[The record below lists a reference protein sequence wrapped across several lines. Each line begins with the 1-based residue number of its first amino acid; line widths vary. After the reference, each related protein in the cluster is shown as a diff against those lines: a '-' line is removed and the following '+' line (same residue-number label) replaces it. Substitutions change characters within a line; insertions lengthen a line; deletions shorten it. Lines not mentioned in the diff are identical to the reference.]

1 MEDLQILKDEISNNK
16 FNKRIFYAKNALRYT
31 DIMPLNYFVDNY
43 IPFITNYI
51 FNEENVEEV
60 LTEYSNTFVY
70 FLKFLGKNENYM
82 NYEANKD
89 KDKMLEDNNSYNNS
103 INLILHCFFEKMLI
117 NEDEILKETTINNI
131 KEILLNLDEF
141 PLLKNEFENILHN
154 LKILNNENDEN
165 KDIIN
170 DENEINILFFS
181 LLYPFI
187 ITDQKNVE
195 NFCNKFSI
203 NISGN
208 PYRRKKRLLIQNI
221 INIIPFIKKSIN
233 NFSDEDKN
241 NNENYLKIS
250 QINIYLLKEIISALS
265 KIMDEKNLI
274 ISVGMNYLCEII
286 LTYTIKNT
294 TDIILFYD
302 EYNKYLS
309 NNEIDLII
317 INFISKLEN
326 FINNET
332 TLKVNL
338 TWRVKVAYVEN
349 ICKLKKFIDNHNQKY
364 FNEYYSQFCESI
376 LNGNNIEPDLK
387 IAVLKNIEVLIP
399 SIDRFIQ
406 IFNNMILMERNKYI
420 LSSLGIALNKIMNNK
435 TFYELYNNN
444 ENLSNI
450 FGQFFQ
456 FINNLINNDN
466 FEVKY
471 HVLSSFDFCFFNF
484 INNDK
489 EKISLLNDSL
499 KLYILVF
506 QKINEWRIRFNLFE
520 KFKNFILEKDNIL
533 KIFSFIYLLKN
544 NPENENNI
552 LELINNIRNLFH
564 LFFLDKANIIRMNS
578 LELINNIITFQK
590 DNKISEE
597 IHLIRIK
604 EELIKYQVSIFS
616 KNSISEENIINNLNL
631 LDINKTYC
639 MKLFFLESVKKFI
652 NLYPPHEKNI
662 INDIL
667 KLIKNESKYSKE
679 NIANNK
685 INSDIDN
692 IIGNLK
698 NITNQ
703 KRLINNL
710 HIQ

>member
-241 NNENYLKIS
+241 NNENYLKMN

-317 INFISKLEN
+317 NNFISKLEN

-444 ENLSNI
+444 DNLSNI

-489 EKISLLNDSL
+489 EKISLLNESL

-698 NITNQ
+698 NITN
-703 KRLINNL
+703 
-710 HIQ
+710 

>member
-60 LTEYSNTFVY
+60 LTEYSNTFLY

-187 ITDQKNVE
+187 ITDKKNVE

-221 INIIPFIKKSIN
+221 INIIPFIKKSMIK
-233 NFSDEDKN
+233 FSDEDKN

-317 INFISKLEN
+317 NNFISKLEN

-450 FGQFFQ
+450 FGQIFQ

-698 NITNQ
+698 NITN
-703 KRLINNL
+703 
-710 HIQ
+710 

>member
-165 KDIIN
+165 KDNIN

-221 INIIPFIKKSIN
+221 INIIPFIKKSMIK
-233 NFSDEDKN
+233 FSDEDKN
-241 NNENYLKIS
+241 NNENYLKMN

-317 INFISKLEN
+317 NNFISKLEN

-450 FGQFFQ
+450 FGQIFQ

-489 EKISLLNDSL
+489 EKISLLNESL

-544 NPENENNI
+544 KPENENNI

-685 INSDIDN
+685 INSDIDI

-698 NITNQ
+698 NITN
-703 KRLINNL
+703 
-710 HIQ
+710 

>member
-82 NYEANKD
+82 NYETNKD

-141 PLLKNEFENILHN
+141 PLLKNEFENILNN

-233 NFSDEDKN
+233 KFSDEDKN

-265 KIMDEKNLI
+265 KIMNEKNLI

-317 INFISKLEN
+317 NNFISKLEN

-420 LSSLGIALNKIMNNK
+420 LSSLGIALNRIMNNK

-450 FGQFFQ
+450 FGQIFQ

-489 EKISLLNDSL
+489 EKISLLNESL

-685 INSDIDN
+685 INSDIDI

-698 NITNQ
+698 NITN
-703 KRLINNL
+703 
-710 HIQ
+710 

>member
-317 INFISKLEN
+317 NNFISKLEN

-489 EKISLLNDSL
+489 EKISLLNESL

-685 INSDIDN
+685 INSDIDI

-698 NITNQ
+698 NITN
-703 KRLINNL
+703 
-710 HIQ
+710 

>member
-43 IPFITNYI
+43 IPFITNFI

-317 INFISKLEN
+317 NNFISKLEN

-450 FGQFFQ
+450 FGQIFQ

-489 EKISLLNDSL
+489 EKISLLNESL

-685 INSDIDN
+685 INSDIDI

-698 NITNQ
+698 NITN
-703 KRLINNL
+703 
-710 HIQ
+710 

>member
-241 NNENYLKIS
+241 NNENYLKMN

-317 INFISKLEN
+317 NNFISKLEN

-444 ENLSNI
+444 DNLSNI

-489 EKISLLNDSL
+489 EKISLLNESL

-685 INSDIDN
+685 INSDIDI

-698 NITNQ
+698 NITN
-703 KRLINNL
+703 
-710 HIQ
+710 

>member
-241 NNENYLKIS
+241 NNENYLKMN

-317 INFISKLEN
+317 NNFISKLEN

-489 EKISLLNDSL
+489 EKISLLNESL

-685 INSDIDN
+685 INSDIDI

-698 NITNQ
+698 NITN
-703 KRLINNL
+703 
-710 HIQ
+710 

>member
-60 LTEYSNTFVY
+60 LTEYSNTFLY

-241 NNENYLKIS
+241 NNENYLKMN

-317 INFISKLEN
+317 NNFISKLEN

-444 ENLSNI
+444 DNLSNI
-450 FGQFFQ
+450 FGQIFQ

-489 EKISLLNDSL
+489 EKISLLNESL

-520 KFKNFILEKDNIL
+520 KFKKFILEKDNIL

-685 INSDIDN
+685 INSDIDI

-698 NITNQ
+698 NITN
-703 KRLINNL
+703 
-710 HIQ
+710 

>member
-1 MEDLQILKDEISNNK
+1 MEDLLILKDEISNNK

-187 ITDQKNVE
+187 ITDKKNVE

-221 INIIPFIKKSIN
+221 INIIPFIKKSMIK
-233 NFSDEDKN
+233 FSDEDKN

-317 INFISKLEN
+317 NNFISKLEN

-489 EKISLLNDSL
+489 EKISLLNESL

-698 NITNQ
+698 NITN
-703 KRLINNL
+703 
-710 HIQ
+710 

>member
-241 NNENYLKIS
+241 NNENYLKMN

-317 INFISKLEN
+317 NNFISKLEN

-420 LSSLGIALNKIMNNK
+420 LSSLGIALNRIMNNK

-450 FGQFFQ
+450 FGQIFQ

-489 EKISLLNDSL
+489 EKISLLNESL

-685 INSDIDN
+685 INSDIDI

-698 NITNQ
+698 NITN
-703 KRLINNL
+703 
-710 HIQ
+710 

>member
-221 INIIPFIKKSIN
+221 INIIPFIKKSMIK
-233 NFSDEDKN
+233 FSDEDKN

-317 INFISKLEN
+317 NNFISKLEN

-450 FGQFFQ
+450 FGQIFQ

-489 EKISLLNDSL
+489 EKISLLNESL

-685 INSDIDN
+685 INSDIDI

-698 NITNQ
+698 NITN
-703 KRLINNL
+703 
-710 HIQ
+710 

>member
-60 LTEYSNTFVY
+60 LTEYSNTFLY

-221 INIIPFIKKSIN
+221 INIIPFIKKSMIK
-233 NFSDEDKN
+233 FSDEDKN

-317 INFISKLEN
+317 NNFISKLEN

-406 IFNNMILMERNKYI
+406 IFNNMILK
-420 LSSLGIALNKIMNNK
+420 
-435 TFYELYNNN
+435 
-444 ENLSNI
+444 
-450 FGQFFQ
+450 
-456 FINNLINNDN
+456 
-466 FEVKY
+466 
-471 HVLSSFDFCFFNF
+471 
-484 INNDK
+484 
-489 EKISLLNDSL
+489 
-499 KLYILVF
+499 
-506 QKINEWRIRFNLFE
+506 
-520 KFKNFILEKDNIL
+520 
-533 KIFSFIYLLKN
+533 
-544 NPENENNI
+544 
-552 LELINNIRNLFH
+552 
-564 LFFLDKANIIRMNS
+564 
-578 LELINNIITFQK
+578 
-590 DNKISEE
+590 
-597 IHLIRIK
+597 
-604 EELIKYQVSIFS
+604 
-616 KNSISEENIINNLNL
+616 
-631 LDINKTYC
+631 
-639 MKLFFLESVKKFI
+639 
-652 NLYPPHEKNI
+652 
-662 INDIL
+662 
-667 KLIKNESKYSKE
+667 
-679 NIANNK
+679 
-685 INSDIDN
+685 
-692 IIGNLK
+692 
-698 NITNQ
+698 
-703 KRLINNL
+703 
-710 HIQ
+710 

>member
-31 DIMPLNYFVDNY
+31 EIMSLNFFVDNY

-51 FNEENVEEV
+51 MNEENVEEV
-60 LTEYSNTFVY
+60 LTEYSNTFIY

-82 NYEANKD
+82 NYEAKKD
-89 KDKMLEDNNSYNNS
+89 KDKMLEENTSYYNS
-103 INLILHCFFEKMLI
+103 INLILHCLFEKMLI

-131 KEILLNLDEF
+131 KELLLNLDEF
-141 PLLKNEFENILHN
+141 PLLKNEFENILNN

-187 ITDQKNVE
+187 ITDQKSVE
-195 NFCNKFSI
+195 NFCHKFST
-203 NISGN
+203 NILGI

-233 NFSDEDKN
+233 KFSDEDKN
-241 NNENYLKIS
+241 SNENYLKINP
-250 QINIYLLKEIISALS
+250 INIYLLKEIISALS
-265 KIMDEKNLI
+265 QIMDEKNLI

-302 EYNKYLS
+302 ENNKYLS

-338 TWRVKVAYVEN
+338 TWRVKVAYIEN
-349 ICKLKKFIDNHNQKY
+349 ICKLKKFIDNHNQNY
-364 FNEYYSQFCESI
+364 FNEYYSKFCESI

-387 IAVLKNIEVLIP
+387 ISILNNIEVLIP
-399 SIDRFIQ
+399 TINRFIQ
-406 IFNNMILMERNKYI
+406 IFNNIIMMERNKYI

-435 TFYELYNNN
+435 TLYELNNNN
-444 ENLSNI
+444 ENLANI
-450 FGQFFQ
+450 IGQIFQ

-471 HVLSSFDFCFFNF
+471 HVLSSFDFYFFNY

-489 EKISLLNDSL
+489 EKISLLNESF
-499 KLYILVF
+499 KLYILVS
-506 QKINEWRIRFNLFE
+506 QKINEWRIRYNLFE

-533 KIFSFIYLLKN
+533 KIFSYNFLLKN
-544 NPENENNI
+544 NPENDFNI
-552 LELINNIRNLFH
+552 SELINNIRNLLH
-564 LFFLDKANIIRMNS
+564 LYFLDKANIIRMNS
-578 LELINNIITFQK
+578 LELINNIISFQK
-590 DNKISEE
+590 DNKINDE
-597 IHLIRIK
+597 IYLIRIK
-604 EELIKYQVSIFS
+604 EELIKYQISIFC

-652 NLYPPHEKNI
+652 NLYQQNEKNI
-662 INDIL
+662 IKDIL

-685 INSDIDN
+685 INSDIDI
-692 IIGNLK
+692 IIGSLK
-698 NITNQ
+698 DITN
-703 KRLINNL
+703 
-710 HIQ
+710 

>member
-16 FNKRIFYAKNALRYT
+16 FNKRIFYAKNALRYI
-31 DIMPLNYFVDNY
+31 DIMPLNFFVDNY

-51 FNEENVEEV
+51 MNEENVEEV

-82 NYEANKD
+82 NYESKKD
-89 KDKMLEDNNSYNNS
+89 KDKMVEDNNSYNNS
-103 INLILHCFFEKMLI
+103 INLILHCLFEKMLI

-141 PLLKNEFENILHN
+141 PLLKNEFENILFN
-154 LKILNNENDEN
+154 LKILNNETDEN

-187 ITDQKNVE
+187 ITDQKNIE

-203 NISGN
+203 NILGN

-221 INIIPFIKKSIN
+221 INIIPFIKKSIDKL
-233 NFSDEDKN
+233 SDEEKN
-241 NNENYLKIS
+241 NNENYIKLN

-286 LTYTIKNT
+286 LIYTIKNT

-309 NNEIDLII
+309 NDEIDLII
-317 INFISKLEN
+317 NNFISKLEN

-338 TWRVKVAYVEN
+338 TWRVKVAYIEN

-364 FNEYYSQFCESI
+364 FNDYYSQFCEGI

-387 IAVLKNIEVLIP
+387 IAALKNIEVLIP
-399 SIDRFIQ
+399 TINRFIQ
-406 IFNNMILMERNKYI
+406 IFNNMIIMERNKYI

-435 TFYELYNNN
+435 TLYELNNNNN
-444 ENLSNI
+444 ETLSDI
-450 FGQFFQ
+450 VGQIFQ

-471 HVLSSFDFCFFNF
+471 HVLSSFDFGFFNY

-489 EKISLLNDSL
+489 EKISLLNESL

-506 QKINEWRIRFNLFE
+506 QKINEWRIRYNLFE

-552 LELINNIRNLFH
+552 LELINNIRNLVH

-578 LELINNIITFQK
+578 LELINNIISFQK
-590 DNKISEE
+590 DNKISDD

-604 EELIKYQVSIFS
+604 EELIKYQISIFC

-652 NLYPPHEKNI
+652 NLYQNHEKNI
-662 INDIL
+662 IKDIL
-667 KLIKNESKYSKE
+667 KLIKNESKYAKE

-685 INSDIDN
+685 INSDID
-692 IIGNLK
+692 IIIENLK
-698 NITNQ
+698 DITN
-703 KRLINNL
+703 
-710 HIQ
+710 

>member
-241 NNENYLKIS
+241 NNENYLKMN

-317 INFISKLEN
+317 NNFISKLEN

-420 LSSLGIALNKIMNNK
+420 LSSLGIALNRIMNNK

-685 INSDIDN
+685 INSDIDI

-698 NITNQ
+698 NITN
-703 KRLINNL
+703 
-710 HIQ
+710 

>member
-187 ITDQKNVE
+187 IIDQKNVE

-241 NNENYLKIS
+241 NNENYLKMN

-302 EYNKYLS
+302 EYYKYLS

-317 INFISKLEN
+317 NNFISKLEN

-338 TWRVKVAYVEN
+338 TWRVKVAYIEN

-489 EKISLLNDSL
+489 EKISLLNESL

-520 KFKNFILEKDNIL
+520 KFKKFILEKDNIL
-533 KIFSFIYLLKN
+533 KIFSFIYLLKS

-578 LELINNIITFQK
+578 LELINNIISFQK

-685 INSDIDN
+685 INSDIDI

-698 NITNQ
+698 NITN
-703 KRLINNL
+703 
-710 HIQ
+710 

>member
-187 ITDQKNVE
+187 ITDQKNLE

-233 NFSDEDKN
+233 KFSEEDKN
-241 NNENYLKIS
+241 NNENYLKMN

-317 INFISKLEN
+317 NNFISKLEN

-489 EKISLLNDSL
+489 EKISLLNESL

-520 KFKNFILEKDNIL
+520 KFKSFILEKDNIL

-685 INSDIDN
+685 INSDIDI

-698 NITNQ
+698 NITN
-703 KRLINNL
+703 
-710 HIQ
+710 

>member
-233 NFSDEDKN
+233 KFSDEDKN

-317 INFISKLEN
+317 NNFISKLEN

-489 EKISLLNDSL
+489 EKISLLNESL

-685 INSDIDN
+685 INSDIDI

-698 NITNQ
+698 NITN
-703 KRLINNL
+703 
-710 HIQ
+710 

>member
-221 INIIPFIKKSIN
+221 INIIPFIKKSMIK
-233 NFSDEDKN
+233 FSDEDKN
-241 NNENYLKIS
+241 NNENYLKMN

-317 INFISKLEN
+317 NNFISKLEN

-444 ENLSNI
+444 DNLSNI
-450 FGQFFQ
+450 FGQIFQ

-489 EKISLLNDSL
+489 EKISLLNESL

-685 INSDIDN
+685 INSDIDI

-698 NITNQ
+698 NITN
-703 KRLINNL
+703 
-710 HIQ
+710 